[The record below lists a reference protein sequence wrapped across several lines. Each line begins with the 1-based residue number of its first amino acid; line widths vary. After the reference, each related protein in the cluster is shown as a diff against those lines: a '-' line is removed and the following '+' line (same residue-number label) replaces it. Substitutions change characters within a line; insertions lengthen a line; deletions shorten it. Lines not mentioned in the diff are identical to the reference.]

1 MSFKNWLENNLREGQ
16 WQTFQGMGYSVDMTQ
31 YSNKGPMFIVKDPKG
46 QELGRTHFNLF
57 SMSWKSS

>member
-31 YSNKGPMFIVKDPKG
+31 YSNKGPMFIVKDSEGK
-46 QELGRTHFNLF
+46 ELGRTHFNLF